1 MMLKKTFIMSALLM
15 AVAGTDAGASIPSSA
30 YMQQQLD
37 VHASKADNPHSVTKG
52 QVGLANVQNVDQTNA
67 NNITSGTVAVGRL
80 PVGTAQNTVAAGDD
94 ARFNTIA
101 TTQPTGTPPSGH
113 AFVWFE

>member
-1 MMLKKTFIMSALLM
+1 MFKKTFITSALLM
-15 AVAGTDAGASIPSSA
+15 TVTGMNANASIPSSA

-37 VHASKADNPHSVTKG
+37 VHANNADNPHSVTKG

-80 PVGTAQNTVAAGDD
+80 PVGTVQNTVAAGND

-101 TTQPTGTPPSGH
+101 TVQPTGTPPSGH
-113 AFVWFE
+113 AFIWFE